1 MNVKISGYQK
11 QSKYIEY
18 IVIVTEQSQKWGVWV
33 RYSEFRN
40 LHKILKKK
48 FPSELKQIRLPP
60 KKLIGNF
67 DEDFIEQRR
76 SGLEEYINALLQDE
90 DVAECMEINKLLK
103 PSEPSKLVENDLLEN
118 EIEKEKKKQQIKK

>member
-11 QSKYIEY
+11 QLKHIEY
-18 IVIVTEQSQKWGVWV
+18 IVIVTEQSQKWGVWI
-33 RYSEFRN
+33 RYSDFRN
-40 LHKILKKK
+40 LHKILKQK

-90 DVAECMEINKLLK
+90 DVAECMEINKFLK
-103 PSEPSKLVENDLLEN
+103 PSEPSKLVENDLLEKEMN
-118 EIEKEKKKQQIKK
+118 KIVNKQEKKN

>member
-1 MNVKISGYQK
+1 MNVKITGYQK
-11 QSKYIEY
+11 HLKHVEY
-18 IVIVTEQSQKWGVWV
+18 KVTVTEQSQKWGVWI

-40 LHKILKKK
+40 LHQILKKK

-60 KKLIGNF
+60 KKIIGNF

-90 DVAECMEINKLLK
+90 DVAECMEINKFLK
-103 PSEPSKLVENDLLEN
+103 PSEPSKLVENDLTEEN
-118 EIEKEKKKQQIKK
+118 EKEKEKQK